1 MNAVREDIV
10 THEEQLVSDLI
21 SAARPMLAG
30 YMKLQPRERRLRLNG
45 LQQILDAL
53 MPMLE
58 AALFQEL
65 LAWVSAQA
73 EGVAGTCAIC
83 RARTRQETKL
93 VVVKLKRFSTA
104 VPVVRFR
111 CRACNTSESP
121 VRDWLGLRHGSVA
134 PKPV

>member
-1 MNAVREDIV
+1 MNPVREDIV

-65 LAWVSAQA
+65 VAWVSVQA
-73 EGVAGTCAIC
+73 EDVAGTCAIC
-83 RARTRQETKL
+83 SIAPSSSVGPTPSARRPSS
-93 VVVKLKRFSTA
+93 FSATA
-104 VPVVRFR
+104 DRR
-111 CRACNTSESP
+111 IER
-121 VRDWLGLRHGSVA
+121 R
-134 PKPV
+134 

>member
-30 YMKLQPRERRLRLNG
+30 FMKLQPCERGLRLNG
-45 LQQILDAL
+45 LQKILDAL

-65 LAWVSAQA
+65 FAWVSAQA
-73 EGVAGTCAIC
+73 EDVASTCRMC
-83 RARTRQETKL
+83 RARTRRETKPVL
-93 VVVKLKRFSTA
+93 VKLKRFLT
-104 VPVVRFR
+104 VITVVRFR

-121 VRDWLGLRHGSVA
+121 VRDWLGLQHGSVA